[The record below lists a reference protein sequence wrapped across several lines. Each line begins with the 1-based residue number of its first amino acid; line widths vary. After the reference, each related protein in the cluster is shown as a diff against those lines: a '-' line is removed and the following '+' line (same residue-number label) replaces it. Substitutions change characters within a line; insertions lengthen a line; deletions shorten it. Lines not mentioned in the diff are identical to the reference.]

1 MAVKPIPEG
10 YHSVTPYL
18 IVQDAGRLLDFVKQ
32 VFEAEETFRMDGPG
46 ESVRHAEF
54 RIGDS
59 VVMTADATP
68 EFPPMPVTIH
78 LYVNDA
84 DAVYVKALRAG
95 ATSTQEPAD
104 QFYGDRTAGV
114 KDRFGNVWYIATHQ
128 EDVSPEE
135 LARRAKASSG

>member
-68 EFPPMPVTIH
+68 EFPPMPATIH